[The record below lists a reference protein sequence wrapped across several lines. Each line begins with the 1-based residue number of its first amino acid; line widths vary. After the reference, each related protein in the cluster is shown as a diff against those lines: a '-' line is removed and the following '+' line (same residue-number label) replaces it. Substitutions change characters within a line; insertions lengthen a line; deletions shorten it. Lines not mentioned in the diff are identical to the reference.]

1 MSREGTGEAEVV
13 SRSAGQGGWLAV
25 PRHAVLLFATFLVL
39 APLAFAILT
48 SLKTLNNY
56 GLDKLGFPDP
66 VFWGNFP
73 TALRGGRFFLWFL
86 NSAILSFGS
95 VFLSTAVAALGAYA
109 FARMEFPGRG
119 ALLAVISS
127 LMIVPPVVM
136 LIPLFILLTRT
147 GLNNTYWGAILVY
160 AGLVTPFSVYMLTN
174 FFKTV
179 PFEIIESAVMDG
191 ASSFEILRKILL
203 PLSAPALITMVVV
216 NTLWVWN
223 DLLVALVLLNK
234 DSLRTLMVGI
244 TVFGSRY
251 NSDVPVAMAG
261 MLMASVPMVLLY
273 LFGQRYFIRGMVA
286 GAVKG

>member
-1 MSREGTGEAEVV
+1 MNRDRSGSGEVA
-13 SRSAGQGGWLAV
+13 SRSAGQGGWVAV
-25 PRHAVLLFATFLVL
+25 PRHAALVFATFLVL
-39 APLAFAILT
+39 APLLFAILT

-56 GLDKLGFPDP
+56 GLDKLGFPAP

-95 VFLSTAVAALGAYA
+95 VILSTAVSALGAYA
-109 FARMEFPGRG
+109 FARMEFRGRG
-119 ALLAVISS
+119 ALLAVVSS
-127 LMIVPPVVM
+127 LMIIPPVVM
-136 LIPLFILLTRT
+136 LIPLFILLSWS
-147 GLNNTYWGAILVY
+147 GMNNTYWGAILVY

-191 ASSFEILRKILL
+191 ASSLDILRKILL
-203 PLSAPALITMVVV
+203 PLSGPALITMIVV

-261 MLMASVPMVLLY
+261 MLMASVPMLLLY

>member
-1 MSREGTGEAEVV
+1 MRRPKDADTEVT
-13 SRSAGQGGWLAV
+13 SHSAGQGGWLAV

-39 APLAFAILT
+39 APLLFAILT

-56 GLDKLGFPDP
+56 GLDKLGLPDP
-66 VFWGNFP
+66 VFWGNFH

-86 NSAILSFGS
+86 NSTILSLGS
-95 VFLSTAVAALGAYA
+95 VLLSTAVSALGAYA
-109 FARMEFPGRG
+109 FARMEFRGRG
-119 ALLAVISS
+119 PLLAVVSS
-127 LMIVPPVVM
+127 LMIIPPVVM
-136 LIPLFILLTRT
+136 LIPLFILLTWT
-147 GLNNTYWGAILVY
+147 GMSNTYWGAIFVY

-174 FFKTV
+174 FFKTI
-179 PFEIIESAVMDG
+179 PFEIVESAVMDG
-191 ASSFEILRKILL
+191 ASSFDILRKILL
-203 PLSAPALITMVVV
+203 PLSAPALITMIVV

-234 DSLRTLMVGI
+234 DELRTLMVGI

-261 MLMASVPMVLLY
+261 MLMASLPMVLLY

>member
-1 MSREGTGEAEVV
+1 MSRERLGEPEVV
-13 SRSAGQGGWLAV
+13 SHSAGQGGWLAV

-56 GLDKLGFPDP
+56 GLDKLGLPDP

-127 LMIVPPVVM
+127 LMIIPPVVM

-174 FFKTV
+174 FFKTI

-191 ASSFEILRKILL
+191 ASSFDILRKILL
-203 PLSAPALITMVVV
+203 PLSAPALITMIVV

-261 MLMASVPMVLLY
+261 MLMASLPMLLLY